1 MHVYINFLHVLN
13 LDDDI
18 QEIVH
23 IQQEFLNY
31 MDQVLKHVQILFVLF
46 HIYLIQVIE
55 ELNEELF
62 QLLVVD
68 LKKIK

>member
-1 MHVYINFLHVLN
+1 VYINFLHVLN

-18 QEIVH
+18 QEIVR
-23 IQQEFLNY
+23 IQQEFQNY

>member
-1 MHVYINFLHVLN
+1 VYINFLHVLN